1 MLVIQMKTSTG
12 VIYIL
17 IGFVMVML
25 GAILPALMVMQI
37 IKSTFFLNFFAYGM
51 SVAGLF
57 LGIIGCAYYVRF
69 HRRKNK
75 GLPEPPKSMPDHP
88 QDWP

>member
-1 MLVIQMKTSTG
+1 MRISSG

-17 IGFVMVML
+17 IGFVMVVL
-25 GAILPALMVMQI
+25 GALLPGLMVMQI
-37 IKSTFFLNFFAYGM
+37 LKSTFFLNFFSYAM

-69 HRRKNK
+69 HRRKDK
-75 GLPEPPKSMPDHP
+75 GISDTHTSITENDQKF
-88 QDWP
+88 